1 MSNIVIGASE
11 KSSVILPT
19 HATQCVEEVCPYS
32 TKNFTTAC
40 RSCQLASIDNLIGR
54 GLPFTLSVTKKDYR
68 RLCKL
73 KYLRWSTDFLIPRPV
88 YHTDADRF
96 VVLVLMIGQHVARV
110 HLHQLTT
117 LLCKLLYTTEAD
129 ITAVSQVKMIS
140 TRPICYFAKK

>member
-1 MSNIVIGASE
+1 MREVELPYPVTSWNKSDNASLITEMSNIVIGASE

-88 YHTDADRF
+88 YHTDADF
-96 VVLVLMIGQHVARV
+96 SIQVCCACAHDWAARC
-110 HLHQLTT
+110 TGPSPS
-117 LLCKLLYTTEAD
+117 AD
-129 ITAVSQVKMIS
+129 HT
-140 TRPICYFAKK
+140 PL